1 MILDDNSKADFKN
14 LLWNSQRCQRN
25 WDLSKTLPSND
36 IELMV
41 HACKSSPSK
50 QNEPHFRVY
59 GIENFDLRKQIYN
72 ETFNFAH
79 DSDGVSLCFN
89 EDGSINYKRQS
100 QLMGNFLFVFCRERN
115 NVYRSG
121 ESYAGGE
128 FVETDMNVDHAGTI
142 DLSTDEKRT
151 YVQKMTE
158 NIGLHAIGIS
168 VGYLLITAHMLGYK
182 TGCSSGF
189 DEDIVTKITG
199 HRRPEIIV
207 AVGYGDE
214 TRDRREEHFEPG
226 RLFPSWNKEIKFEM
240 IT

>member
-1 MILDDNSKADFKN
+1 MFLNNNSIGDFKN
-14 LLWNSQRCQRN
+14 LLWDSQRCQRN
-25 WDLSKTLPSND
+25 WDLTKTIPSED
-36 IELMV
+36 IELMT

-59 GIENFDLRKQIYN
+59 GIENFDLRKKIYN
-72 ETFNFAH
+72 ATLNFAH

-89 EDGSINYKRQS
+89 EDGSINYKHQS

-121 ESYAGGE
+121 ESYSGGE
-128 FVETDMNVDHAGTI
+128 FVETDMNVERAGTV
-142 DLSTDEKRT
+142 DLSTDEKRK
-151 YVQKMTE
+151 YFQKKTE
-158 NIGLHAIGIS
+158 KIGLHAIGIS

-189 DEDIVTKITG
+189 DLDTIVEITG
-199 HRRPEIIV
+199 HPRPEIIV

-214 TRDRREEHFEPG
+214 TRDRREEHFERG
-226 RLFPSWNKEIKFEM
+226 RLFPSWNKDIKFE
-240 IT
+240 IIK

>member
-1 MILDDNSKADFKN
+1 MFLNNNSIGDFKN

-25 WDLSKTLPSND
+25 WDLTKTIPSED

-72 ETFNFAH
+72 ETLNFAH

-89 EDGSINYKRQS
+89 NDGSINYKHQS
-100 QLMGNFLFVFCRERN
+100 QLMGNFLFVFCREKN

-121 ESYAGGE
+121 ESYSGGE
-128 FVETDMNVDHAGTI
+128 FVETDMNVDYAGTV
-142 DLSTDEKRT
+142 DLSTDEKRK
-151 YVQKMTE
+151 YFQKKTE
-158 NIGLHAIGIS
+158 KIGLHAIGIS

-189 DEDIVTKITG
+189 DPNTVVEITG
-199 HRRPEIIV
+199 HSKPEIIV
-207 AVGYGDE
+207 AVGYGDK
-214 TRDRREEHFEPG
+214 TRDRREEHFERG
-226 RLFPSWNKEIKFEM
+226 RLFPSWNKDIKFE
-240 IT
+240 IIK